1 MTIEVKSILSEPS
14 LSDGARV
21 LVERR
26 WPPGVKKDDASL
38 DLWLTDVGVTP
49 ELASWFIQHPQ
60 HALALR
66 KRYFAE
72 LATPQARTAMEKLY
86 AMAARRKCVTLL
98 HSGRNPE
105 NTAAA
110 MLKALMDGRR
120 KPPSGSGPAK
130 AAAAGGRQRAAMPRP
145 RR

>member
-1 MTIEVKSILSEPS
+1 MNIEVKSILHEPS

-26 WPPGVKKDDASL
+26 WPAGVKKDRANL
-38 DLWLTDVGVTP
+38 DLWLAEVGVSP
-49 ELASWFIQHPQ
+49 ELAGWFAQHPQ

-66 KRYFAE
+66 KRYFSE
-72 LATPQARTAMEKLY
+72 LVTPEALAAMEKLY
-86 AMAARRKCVTLL
+86 ALAARRKCVTLL
-98 HSGRNPE
+98 HAGRNAE

-110 MLKALMDGRR
+110 MLKALMEGRR

-130 AAAAGGRQRAAMPRP
+130 AAAASGRQRAARPRP
-145 RR
+145 R